1 MYPLLVG
8 TISEN
13 SRPDNVIHASRYRR
27 MRPATC
33 STSSWTNVCT
43 RGADPQIP
51 PRLCLGMRP
60 IQVYVGVFRSL
71 IYSVRG
77 ALHRHRETVPTPRL
91 RYVQVSLAQV
101 DYLGKFG
108 IAQVFREIVEFKG
121 RREVGLDIFS
131 EEMISWIWIFFFF
144 SFFFNAQKLIISRIW
159 MFVRCWIFEQ
169 RAWFNLGGF
178 RNQDQNFFR
187 SIFIYVYIFL
197 CIVNY

>member
-1 MYPLLVG
+1 MSYTRLDTDVCDQQRAP
-8 TISEN
+8 
-13 SRPDNVIHASRYRR
+13 
-27 MRPATC
+27 PA
-33 STSSWTNVCT
+33 
-43 RGADPQIP
+43 RGRTFARGGRDPQIP

-159 MFVRCWIFEQ
+159 MFVRCWIFGIES
-169 RAWFNLGGF
+169 L
-178 RNQDQNFFR
+178 
-187 SIFIYVYIFL
+187 V
-197 CIVNY
+197 